1 MTAFELR
8 ERKMELIRLMLEVH
22 GKDFVF
28 GWLQSAYVYPDGE
41 YEEEILERT
50 FKETLEIKEKKEK
63 EKKVLA

>member
-8 ERKMELIRLMLEVH
+8 ERKMELIRLMLEVYS
-22 GKDFVF
+22 KDFVF
-28 GWLQSAYVYPDGE
+28 GWLQSAYVYPDGA

-63 EKKVLA
+63 EMKGLA

>member
-8 ERKMELIRLMLEVH
+8 ERKMELIRLMLDVYS
-22 GKDFVF
+22 KDFVF

-50 FKETLEIKEKKEK
+50 SKETLEMKAKKE
-63 EKKVLA
+63 AQ